1 MTSNL
6 LAAIPPLANVSCPCL
21 AVDAEFPLTESPV
34 IVALEEVILFVLPEE
49 SSAQVSSGKPF
60 PLSLDALGVL
70 AVDMGLLS
78 RLEPPIVVT
87 LEEVHL
93 VVESGKNSCVQVA
106 GNARETFRDLFRVAW
121 LHVFVDELPVLVAL
135 ENISGS
141 SVLPSDRSV
150 NVSWQT
156 PPVCRDP
163 SWRDIPDN
171 RFVVQLPILLSP
183 EHISSLVFSQED
195 GIH

>member
-34 IVALEEVILFVLPEE
+34 IVTLEEVILFVLPEE

-78 RLEPPIVVT
+78 RVESPIVVTLEEVHLVVESGKNSCVT

-135 ENISGS
+135 EDISGPR
-141 SVLPSDRSV
+141 VLPSD
-150 NVSWQT
+150 
-156 PPVCRDP
+156 C
-163 SWRDIPDN
+163 
-171 RFVVQLPILLSP
+171 
-183 EHISSLVFSQED
+183 
-195 GIH
+195 